1 MTYLTAFR
9 RLLPALVLLVTFA
22 LLPAAADDYDQL
34 KVGVQPDGRI
44 VVPTNQI
51 LKPAGTQ
58 VTVPGRPVDLAFA
71 DGNTLVIKN
80 MKNLVFLDAKE
91 GKVVQTLP
99 LSEAKGA
106 TTKSGFSIVGLLVDG
121 KRVYVS
127 DAQMNVRVAVREGD
141 KYTWADNLELTK
153 PKEGSTHPAGL
164 ARQDKDHFWVTATRN
179 NSVEL
184 MPAAKGPAE
193 QVVSVGVAPYMVCP
207 VRPDKVYVT
216 NWGGDHP
223 KDGDPKGVSSGTD
236 IKVDPRTNVANH
248 GSVSVL
254 ALDGKKWKQT
264 KTVTV
269 GLHPSGMIASKGGKY
284 VYVANAN
291 SDTVSVIDT
300 A

>member
-1 MTYLTAFR
+1 TRSCSTPAAAPRPSPTSRPAGRDSPAFLRTILWRSSRRCDTSIISVPRLLRNPPMTYLTAFR

-58 VTVPGRPVDLAFA
+58 VTFPGRPVDLAFA

-184 MPAAKGPAE
+184 MPAAK
-193 QVVSVGVAPYMVCP
+193 
-207 VRPDKVYVT
+207 
-216 NWGGDHP
+216 
-223 KDGDPKGVSSGTD
+223 
-236 IKVDPRTNVANH
+236 
-248 GSVSVL
+248 
-254 ALDGKKWKQT
+254 
-264 KTVTV
+264 
-269 GLHPSGMIASKGGKY
+269 
-284 VYVANAN
+284 
-291 SDTVSVIDT
+291 
-300 A
+300 